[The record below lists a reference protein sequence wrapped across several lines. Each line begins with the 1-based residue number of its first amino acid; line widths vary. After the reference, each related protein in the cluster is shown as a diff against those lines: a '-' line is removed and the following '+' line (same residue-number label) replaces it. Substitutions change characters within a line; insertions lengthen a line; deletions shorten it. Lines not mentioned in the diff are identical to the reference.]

1 MSDFPTLIR
10 SSLSF
15 RFLNTI
21 IVNHLQVAI
30 NNWNDGVKDEI
41 TRLVKQEGIN
51 SFKVSM
57 ADADKMFKNDAD
69 MLDAFAACRQ
79 VGAVVGVHAELGAV
93 IAENEKRLAARGVT
107 GLSVMSRNA
116 KVAGNFKLSIAP

>member
-1 MSDFPTLIR
+1 M
-10 SSLSF
+10 
-15 RFLNTI
+15 I

-57 ADADKMFKNDAD
+57 ADGNKMFKNDAD

-107 GLSVMSRNA
+107 GRSFLTRNA
-116 KVAGNFKLSIAP
+116 EVAGNSNVKT

>member
-1 MSDFPTLIR
+1 M
-10 SSLSF
+10 
-15 RFLNTI
+15 I

-57 ADADKMFKNDAD
+57 ADGDKMLKRDAD
-69 MLDAFAACRQ
+69 MLEAFSACRQ
-79 VGAVVGVHAELGAV
+79 LGAVVGVHAELGAV